1 MRFGLSEEQTLLKDN
16 VNRFLEDN
24 VPLDK
29 VREYADGGSDAS
41 IWQGLSDLGIPA
53 LLIPEEFGGVGLKP
67 LDAAIVAESLG
78 HHIAPGPF
86 LGSAVMAPFALSNS
100 PDGFAE
106 VLSAIAT
113 GEHRVGVAFGE
124 AIARR
129 NQASVNVKDG
139 KIEGTSL
146 FAFDADADSYLVA
159 DQSKNMFLVSA
170 DDDGLSKSNLTTVD
184 RTRRTVELTYSGASA
199 KPVSTDSSLFDRTL
213 DLGRVMLAADT
224 LGAAQSMLDQA
235 VEYAKQREQFN
246 RPIASF
252 QAVKHMC
259 AEMAASLEP
268 CRAMVWFAAHALSD
282 VPEEARLT
290 ACHTKAHLAE
300 VGQFV
305 SRTATEVHGGMG
317 FTDLLGLHY
326 WFKRIGANRQWL
338 GAPEFVRSEAAILQ
352 GVDEP
357 RASSR
362 RYNRA
367 FPALPDTRILPQ
379 CLRQ

>member
-24 VPLDK
+24 MPLDK

-113 GEHRVGVAFGE
+113 GEHRVGIAFGE

-170 DDDGLSKSNLTTVD
+170 DDDGLSRSNLTTVD

-213 DLGRVMLAADT
+213 DIGRVMLAADT

-352 GVDEP
+352 GVD
-357 RASSR
+357 
-362 RYNRA
+362 
-367 FPALPDTRILPQ
+367 
-379 CLRQ
+379 